1 MKIRKLTLTLTALAG
16 TMLLSACGGN
26 EEAEPAADEVASD
39 AAATATL
46 ANGMTVKEQIEARQA
61 GLKKVGKAFK
71 TISDNLK
78 LDTPDIAAIQEA
90 ATSIPT
96 ATEGMADWFPE
107 GTGPDSGIKTDALP
121 AIWES
126 KDDFLAKESAFQE
139 AATKL
144 VAATETGDIAAI
156 EAAFKE
162 TGGTCKACH
171 DKYRLDD

>member
-1 MKIRKLTLTLTALAG
+1 MKIRKFNLTLTALAG
-16 TMLLSACGGN
+16 VALLSACGDTGGS
-26 EEAEPAADEVASD
+26 EPAAEETASE
-39 AAATATL
+39 AVTETL
-46 ANGMTVKEQIEARQA
+46 ANGMTAKEQIEARQA
-61 GLKKVGKAFK
+61 GLKKIGKAFK

-90 ATSIPT
+90 AASIPT

-107 GTGPDSGIKTDALP
+107 GTGPDSGVETDALP

-126 KDDFLAKESAFQE
+126 KEDFLAKESAFQE
-139 AATKL
+139 AVTKL
-144 VAATETGDIAAI
+144 VAATETGDVAAI
-156 EAAFKE
+156 GAAFKE